1 MTTYGIRTITE
12 QSLKAWFSANVAM
25 LPGVQINIGQTGEI
39 RSIPSVILYAES
51 ADSHPDLNAQPLGNF
66 ELTVKIYVYS
76 SADDASTAEEA
87 LALHRERVENVQSIM
102 QDLPGL
108 KAAWT
113 QGTLYHAWL
122 KSDEEAVADRRYGNE
137 LTYAVAAVY
146 PPA

>member
-1 MTTYGIRTITE
+1 
-12 QSLKAWFSANVAM
+12 M

-39 RSIPSVILYAES
+39 RSIPSIILYAES

-76 SADDASTAEEA
+76 SADDAPTAEEA
-87 LALHRERVENVQSIM
+87 LALHRARVENVQSIM

-108 KAAWT
+108 QAAWA

-122 KSDEEAVADRRYGNE
+122 KSDEEGVSDRRYGNV
-137 LTYAVAAVY
+137 LSYTLVAVY